1 MTTLLYFEPQA
12 QQAVSLAKLANLK
25 PCLIKRHD
33 FPDGEFKL
41 QLPSELSSRTV
52 IFQSL
57 DHPNE
62 KLLEL
67 LFAAKTARQLGVQH
81 ITLVAPYL
89 AYMRQDIAFVPGE
102 VVSQRIV
109 GDLLASL
116 FDAVITV
123 DPHLHRVA
131 YLSEA
136 IPVKDAINLSA
147 APILGELAIK
157 KRDKPF
163 LLGPDEESAQ
173 WVAQAAKAHHLD
185 FAVATKTRLG
195 DCSVDIQMPS
205 INVVGRAVVLLDDIA
220 SSGHTLA
227 RAAEILLAAGAKTV
241 DVAVTHALF
250 DEQAETVMM
259 KAGIGQIWSTDCV
272 LHASNAVTVMPA
284 IAQKLLS
291 LWERFNND

>member
-1 MTTLLYFEPQA
+1 MTTLLYFGPQA
-12 QQAVSLAKLANLK
+12 QQAVPLAKLANLK

-131 YLSEA
+131 NLSEA

-147 APILGELAIK
+147 ASVLGDLAVK
-157 KRDKPF
+157 MRGNPF
-163 LLGPDEESAQ
+163 LLGPDEESEQ
-173 WVAQAAKAHHLD
+173 WVAQAAKAHQLD
-185 FAVATKTRLG
+185 FGVASKTRFG
-195 DCSVDIQMPS
+195 DRSVGIELPQ
-205 INVVGRAVVLLDDIA
+205 INVKGRAVVLIDDIA

-227 RAAEILLAAGAKTV
+227 RATELLLAAGAKSV
-241 DVAVTHALF
+241 DVTVTHALY
-250 DEQAETVMM
+250 DEQAEKLMAKV
-259 KAGIGQIWSTDCV
+259 GVNQIWSTDCV
-272 LHASNAVTVMPA
+272 AHQSNAASMMPA
-284 IAQKLLS
+284 IAQSLLG
-291 LWERFNND
+291 LFERIDND